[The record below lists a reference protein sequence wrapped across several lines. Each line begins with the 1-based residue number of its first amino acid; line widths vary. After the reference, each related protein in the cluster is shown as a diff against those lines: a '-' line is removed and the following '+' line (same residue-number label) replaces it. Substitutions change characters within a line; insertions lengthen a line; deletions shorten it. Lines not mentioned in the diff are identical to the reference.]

1 MISKQGATTYY
12 YRIENGEA
20 RVAGS
25 YSNFEE
31 YLVPSPY
38 FATSVQERKLNSIQF
53 DDGSIS
59 FVQGGDMN
67 LSTITVKSKSGEI
80 IRKVQF
86 YITRYNE
93 KTSLTKL
100 DSIVVTSG
108 RTPLERQVYSFQYKM
123 PYNFE

>member
-1 MISKQGATTYY
+1 MNRQLAL
-12 YRIENGEA
+12 RH
-20 RVAGS
+20 
-25 YSNFEE
+25 F
-31 YLVPSPY
+31 
-38 FATSVQERKLNSIQF
+38 QF

-123 PYNFE
+123 PYNVQSEASYAMDHWGY